1 MPLLKAIIIDMTLV
15 SSARPARRIAPP
27 GMPTGDLVLEPPPPA
42 PRTEGLG
49 PTLLMTLLPL
59 LAGLGSV
66 VVVVT
71 SGRGSSTSYLG
82 AGLVVVASL
91 GFAGA
96 TLWRSRSGR
105 SGSTRFA
112 RRDYL
117 DHLAEVRAEIRT
129 AARRQTTHLRW
140 THPDPHA
147 LVAIAEEGSRVWE
160 RSPGDDDWLLVRFA
174 TGPHPLGIQVV
185 PTPTARSERRDPV
198 AAAAARRLL
207 ATQLTLPDLPTSL
220 RLGEFAR
227 IEVTGSAD
235 RARAVARAVVTQA
248 ATFHGPD
255 HLTVAVLAS
264 PGHVAAWEWVK
275 WLPHSRSCAENGV
288 EGPRRLVCD
297 DLDDLIRLLPDDLVE
312 RPAFTASEGSP
323 EHPLESHVLIVLDD
337 VRPPD
342 DHPVLGRDGRRS
354 LTVLDLPTHWDD
366 LADDRRVRW
375 HLEDADPA
383 ASPQVSIARPRRE
396 TVGAVADQLGPR
408 LAEAT
413 ARRLARAS
421 GSTHP
426 RRADACPDGA
436 QLTELLGI
444 DIHRVDLT
452 TSWAPRP
459 PRDHLRV
466 PIGTG
471 DDGATVSLDLKE
483 SSQHGMGP
491 HGLVIGATGSG
502 KSELLRTLVLG
513 LALTHSPEELN
524 LVLVDFKG
532 GATFAGMARLPHVSA
547 VITNLADELT
557 LVDRMQDALSG
568 EMTRRQELL
577 RASGNHASRHDY
589 ERARTTGGSAHLAPL
604 PSLLVVCD
612 EFSELLSAKPEL
624 VDLFV
629 AIGRLGRSLGIH
641 LLLASQRL
649 EEGRLRGLESHLS
662 YRIGLRTFSSAE
674 SRSVIGVGDAYEL
687 PAVPGLGFLRPD
699 PSTLVRLRAAYVSGP
714 APTMGSARATPAGRG
729 QVRPFRGARV
739 TPAAPPVDG
748 SPALPSAG
756 ARAPGSG
763 ATGRETTVFD
773 LAVTAMAGRGPAAHQ
788 VWLPP
793 LDTSDTFD
801 ALLPDLAVDARLG
814 LVSHAWR
821 RAGPLRF
828 PYGTVDRPREQRR
841 EALVADLSGAG
852 GHVAVVGAPRSG
864 KSTLL
869 RSLVTGL
876 SLTNTPLEVQFYVL
890 DLGGGTFTGLRG
902 LPHVAGVASRSEP
915 DVVSRVVAEVVGVTD
930 AREDY
935 FRVAG
940 IDTIET
946 YRARRALDEV
956 DDGWGDVFLVVD
968 GWGALRTD
976 FPDLEPRLQ
985 ALAQRSLTFGVH
997 LVTSASRWMDYRA
1010 GVRDVLGTRIEL
1022 RLGDPMDSEIDRRL
1036 VAALPAN
1043 RPGRAVVPTKH
1054 HALTALPRIDGDPTP
1069 TTLGAGVAAMVA
1081 RVAASWPGPPG
1092 PRLRLLPDRVDL
1104 EPVRAADP
1112 LSTRLLLGVAERD
1125 LSPVGLDPDHD
1136 PHLLVFGDTGS
1147 GKSGLLRTYLRE
1159 VTRRHTPE
1167 TAQLF
1172 IVDYRRT
1179 HLAEF
1184 DQAWV
1189 ADYATSTEST
1199 QALVADLVGVL
1210 GSRLP
1215 GPHVTPAELR
1225 ARSWWAGKEAFV
1237 VVDDYELVA
1246 TSQGNPLEALV
1257 PLLARA
1263 GDVGLRLVVARRSGG
1278 AGRVYDSVITA
1289 LRDLAQ
1295 PGVLLSGDPA
1305 EGVLLHGSRP
1315 TPAPPGRGRLLTR
1328 EGDDVIQVAWSPSV
1342 HG

>member
-1 MPLLKAIIIDMTLV
+1 MTLLPTAPTTRRV
-15 SSARPARRIAPP
+15 SPP
-27 GMPTGDLVLEPPPPA
+27 GMPAGDLVLEPPPA
-42 PRTEGLG
+42 VPRSEGLG

-66 VVVVT
+66 VIVVT
-71 SGRGSSTSYLG
+71 NGRGSSRSYLG
-82 AGLVVVASL
+82 AGLVLVASL

-105 SGSTRFA
+105 SGSTPFA

-117 DHLAEVRAEIRT
+117 DYLGEVRVEIR
-129 AARRQTTHLRW
+129 AAVTQQRAHLRW
-140 THPDPHA
+140 THPDPRA
-147 LVAIAEEGSRVWE
+147 LVTIGQEGSRVWE
-160 RSPGDDDWLLVRFA
+160 RSPGDDDWLVVRFA
-174 TGPHPLGIQVV
+174 TGPHPLGIAVV
-185 PTPTARSERRDPV
+185 PTPTPRSERRDPV
-198 AAAAARRLL
+198 AEAAARRLL
-207 ATQLTLPDLPTSL
+207 ATQLTVPALPTAV
-220 RLGEFAR
+220 RLGDFAR
-227 IEVTGSAD
+227 IEITGPVEC
-235 RARAVARAVVTQA
+235 ARALARAVVAQA
-248 ATFHGPD
+248 ATFHDPH
-255 HLTVAVLAS
+255 HLIVAVLAS
-264 PGHVAAWEWVK
+264 PTSVAAWEWVK
-275 WLPHSRSCAENGV
+275 WLPHSRSRAEV
-288 EGPRRLVCD
+288 DATGPRHLVCR
-297 DLDDLIRLLPDDLVE
+297 DLDDLMRQLPNDLAG
-312 RPAFTASEGSP
+312 RPVFSALRGSADHLF
-323 EHPLESHVLIVLDD
+323 EAHVLVVLDD
-337 VRPPD
+337 VRTPD
-342 DHPVLGRDGRRS
+342 DHPVLGRVGRRG
-354 LTVLDLPTHWDD
+354 LTVLDLPAHWDD
-366 LADDRRVRW
+366 LSDDRRVRW
-375 HLEDADPA
+375 HLEPTEGDSP
-383 ASPQVSIARPRRE
+383 PQVSIARPRHDP
-396 TVGAVADQLGPR
+396 VCAVADQLGPR

-413 ARRLARAS
+413 ARRLMPRLSSSRAR
-421 GSTHP
+421 
-426 RRADACPDGA
+426 RVDAFADGA
-436 QLTELLGI
+436 ELTDLLGI
-444 DIHRVDLT
+444 DIHGVDLDRT
-452 TSWAPRP
+452 WAPRP
-459 PRDHLRV
+459 PGERLRV

-471 DDGATVSLDLKE
+471 DDGTAVSLDLKE

-513 LALTHSPEELN
+513 LAFTHSPAELN
-524 LVLVDFKG
+524 LVLIDFKG
-532 GATFAGMARLPHVSA
+532 GATFAGMSRLPHVSA
-547 VITNLADELT
+547 IITNLADELT

-589 ERARTTGGSAHLAPL
+589 ERARLTGGSPHLAPL

-624 VDLFV
+624 VELFV

-714 APTMGSARATPAGRG
+714 APTRGLSRATPSGCGVRAFTATAAAPRSPVPTSITQPSDHPGVAGR
-729 QVRPFRGARV
+729 AV
-739 TPAAPPVDG
+739 TGCEP
-748 SPALPSAG
+748 
-756 ARAPGSG
+756 
-763 ATGRETTVFD
+763 TVFH
-773 LAVTAMAGRGPAAHQ
+773 LAVAAMEGRGPAAHQ

-801 ALLPDLAVDARLG
+801 TLLPDLAVDPQLG
-814 LVSHAWR
+814 LISRTWR
-821 RAGPLRF
+821 GAGPLRF

-890 DLGGGTFTGLRG
+890 DLGGGTFTGLRD

-915 DVVSRVVAEVVGVTD
+915 DVVSRIVAEVVGVTD

-946 YRARRALDEV
+946 YRARRSLGEV
-956 DDGWGDVFLVVD
+956 DDGWGDVFLVID

-997 LVTSASRWMDYRA
+997 LLTSASRWMDYRSA
-1010 GVRDVLGTRIEL
+1010 IRDVLGTRIEL
-1022 RLGDPMDSEIDRRL
+1022 RLGDPMDSEIDRKL
-1036 VAALPAN
+1036 VATIPAN

-1054 HALTALPRIDGDPTP
+1054 HVLTALPRIDGDPSP
-1069 TTLGAGVAAMVA
+1069 ATLGTGVAAMVA
-1081 RVAASWPGPPG
+1081 TVAASWTGPAG

-1104 EPVRAADP
+1104 ERVRATAP
-1112 LSTRLLLGVAERD
+1112 TTGRLLLGLTERD
-1125 LSPVGLDPDHD
+1125 LSPIGLDVDHE
-1136 PHLLVFGDTGS
+1136 PHLLVLGDAGS

-1172 IVDYRRT
+1172 VIDYRRA
-1179 HLAEF
+1179 HLAEYEE
-1184 DQAWV
+1184 AWV
-1189 ADYATSTEST
+1189 ADYATSAEST
-1199 QALVADLVGVL
+1199 STLVADLVGVL
-1210 GSRLP
+1210 ESRIP
-1215 GPHVTPAELR
+1215 GQRVTPAELR
-1225 ARSWWAGKEAFV
+1225 ARSWWTGKEAFV

-1263 GDVGLRLVVARRSGG
+1263 SDVGLHLVVARRSGG
-1278 AGRVYDSVITA
+1278 AGRLYDPVLTA

-1305 EGVLLHGSRP
+1305 EGVLLHGARP
-1315 TPAPPGRGRLLTR
+1315 TTALPGRGRLLTR